1 MQLRSNLAKSVF
13 KTKRQLRGIISQA
26 VFIPSSSLLNVIVI
40 KLSHFSSP
48 MSKFVGLLVEKRG
61 GDSSSQE

>member
-40 KLSHFSSP
+40 KLSYFLSP
-48 MSKFVGLLVEKRG
+48 MSKFVGLLVERK
-61 GDSSSQE
+61 GDGRR